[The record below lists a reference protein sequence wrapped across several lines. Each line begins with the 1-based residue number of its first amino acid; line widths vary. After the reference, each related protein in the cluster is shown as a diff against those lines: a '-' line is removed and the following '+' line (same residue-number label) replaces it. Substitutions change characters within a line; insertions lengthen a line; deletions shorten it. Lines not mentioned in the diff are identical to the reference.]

1 MSIIDA
7 SSKNASSL
15 TGFLAGFRDFG
26 YILLDCR
33 LLLRKSALTQHT
45 FAERKATLR
54 HPSFFPLFRNSCEH
68 MRIVGLL
75 KLVGVIA
82 IAGIFDLSP
91 SGLAQEKAPNAN
103 PAPTSTAVQA
113 DKDGDRATFLR
124 IKKSDKGEPESLQV
138 AIARYTFDE
147 GEFKGA
153 YVDLIGAVHVGSK
166 EYYRELNKRFK
177 TYDAMLY
184 ELVADPSANKPNKRA
199 ERGGINPVGALQTG
213 MKDFLDL
220 KFQLDEVDYSPANFV
235 HADISGEDFLEDM
248 KQRGDSF
255 LGLFARMMGAGLAAQ
270 NSKKGEAQQSEML
283 LAILAKDTMK
293 LRRVMADQFESMDSQ
308 MAGMAHKDGKST
320 LLTERNTKAFQVM
333 EKEMRSGKKKLAI
346 FYGAGHLLDMHER
359 LLRDYKATQT
369 KLEWLDAWPLK

>member
-1 MSIIDA
+1 MREV
-7 SSKNASSL
+7 SL
-15 TGFLAGFRDFG
+15 F
-26 YILLDCR
+26 
-33 LLLRKSALTQHT
+33 
-45 FAERKATLR
+45 
-54 HPSFFPLFRNSCEH
+54 
-68 MRIVGLL
+68 
-75 KLVGVIA
+75 KLVGVFVIA
-82 IAGIFDLSP
+82 WVFHQP
-91 SGLAQEKAPNAN
+91 SSGVAQENGTNGNSATKSKAVDAN
-103 PAPTSTAVQA
+103 
-113 DKDGDRATFLR
+113 KNGERASFLR
-124 IKKSDKGEPESLQV
+124 IKKADNGEPESLQV
-138 AIARYTFDE
+138 AIARYSFDE

-166 EYYRELNKRFK
+166 EYYKELNKRFK
-177 TYDAMLY
+177 SYDAMLY

-213 MKDFLDL
+213 MKDFLNL
-220 KFQLDEVDYSPANFV
+220 KFQLDEVDYSPSNFV
-235 HADISGEDFLEDM
+235 HADISGEDFVEDM

-283 LAILAKDTMK
+283 LAMLSKDTMK

-308 MAGMAHKDGKST
+308 MAGMADKDGKST

-333 EKEMRSGKKKLAI
+333 EKEMKGGKKKLAI